1 MDETKE
7 VKTEAKTPEV
17 MLREIETNVEKR
29 VEEKIESSLVEKIDA
44 KFRAALADL
53 RPKVEVVGPASE
65 MRAVADAMIAMSKGE
80 KRSLTLSGA
89 GAYNVLKSFEKVVA
103 DKHDIVSKAK
113 WFYGAGAQTNIPV
126 FTARPARPI
135 KQAEGATGIGGDA
148 TAKQSV
154 TTITPYPYYSE
165 IFVSAENIVQGA
177 ASVEGVLPELF
188 GEAFANA
195 LHYGMVVGDATMT
208 GIFADAA
215 LTNDINCDAAGAPVW
230 ADFIELAGALKAK
243 AFSPVIVTSSTFVGN
258 LLLSTA
264 ASHEGLKMEL
274 LTKGSIRGVPV
285 YEDPFAPSTNGGGD
299 IVACGLD
306 LQNYAIAC
314 AREFT
319 IEPIRAPG
327 TAGVYFQATGFY
339 NGKPILAAN
348 GWQLKAK

>member
-1 MDETKE
+1 MAEE

-17 MLREIETNVEKR
+17 MLREIESNVEKR

-65 MRAVADAMIAMSKGE
+65 MRAVAEAIVQ
-80 KRSLTLSGA
+80 KRALTLSGA

-135 KQAEGATGIGGDA
+135 KQAEGATGIAGDN

-154 TTITPYPYYSE
+154 TSITPYAYYSE
-165 IFVSAENIVQGA
+165 IFVSAEDIVQGA
-177 ASVEGVLPELF
+177 ASVEAALPELF

-195 LHYGMVVGDATMT
+195 LHFGMVVGDATMT

>member
-1 MDETKE
+1 MEPDKMVDEIVTRSAEK
-7 VKTEAKTPEV
+7 
-17 MLREIETNVEKR
+17 VEGKLS
-29 VEEKIESSLVEKIDA
+29 EKINEISAQVRELAANLVKPAI
-44 KFRAALADL
+44 
-53 RPKVEVVGPASE
+53 EVIGPASE
-65 MRAVADAMIAMSKGE
+65 MRAVADAMIRMANGE
-80 KRSLTLSGA
+80 QRSLTLSGA
-89 GAYNVLKSFEKVVA
+89 GAYNVLSSFEKVVA

-135 KQAEGATGIGGDA
+135 KQAEGATGIAADA
-148 TAKQSV
+148 TAAQSV
-154 TTITPYPYYSE
+154 TTITPYAYYSE

-177 ASVEGVLPELF
+177 ASVEAALPELF

-215 LTNDINCDAAGAPVW
+215 LTNDIVCGAAGHPTW
-230 ADFIELAGALKAK
+230 TDFIALTSALKAK
-243 AFSPVIVTSSTFVGN
+243 AFNPVIVTCSEFVGD

-274 LTKGSIRGVPV
+274 LTKGTIRGVPV
-285 YEDPFAPSTNGGGD
+285 YEDPFAPTVHAAGN

-306 LQNYAIAC
+306 LSNYAIAC
-314 AREFT
+314 AREFS
-319 IEPIRAPG
+319 IVPIRAVG
-327 TAGVYFQATGFY
+327 TAGTYFQATGFY

-348 GWQLKAK
+348 GWQLEAV